1 MLDNLEKD
9 LLEKVAG
16 IKDKPQGAYNIRLN
30 SKAVDRASSKNI
42 TITKKEDKDGIDI
55 RIAPGTKKEVCYIPV
70 IMDKSGVNELV
81 YNDFFIGDDCDVTIV
96 AGCGIHNC
104 GNADSEHDGIHAFYI
119 GKNSKVKYLEKH
131 YGSGDG
137 DGKRIM
143 NPTTIVEMDENSYM
157 EMETTQ
163 IRGINST
170 KRITKGTVGKNSTLI
185 VKEKLLTHGNQYA
198 ESDFEVNLDGE
209 NSHSNII
216 SRAVA
221 QEKSKQIF
229 IAKINGNNKTVN
241 LINEGEINI
250 LKKTGLTDIE
260 FEAEIPQ
267 VKHPYAVYKNG
278 FKEAGYFFDI
288 FEGLKTGKKTFQFI
302 WCR

>member
-229 IAKINGNNKTVN
+229 IAKILS
-241 LINEGEINI
+241 LIHI
-250 LKKTGLTDIE
+250 
-260 FEAEIPQ
+260 
-267 VKHPYAVYKNG
+267 
-278 FKEAGYFFDI
+278 
-288 FEGLKTGKKTFQFI
+288 
-302 WCR
+302 